1 MAKTAAAR
9 KAEGRKAASAKKRT
23 RIDKLKTAKPAVQGR
38 RREGRVRKEF
48 WLPSTKLEDARR
60 VLGTTTDVD
69 TVEAALDLVVFRDEV
84 RRGVQG
90 LGGLG
95 LSRID

>member
-1 MAKTAAAR
+1 MAKAGTTQKRAKAR
-9 KAEGRKAASAKKRT
+9 KAAAAPRARLSEPKAAKY
-23 RIDKLKTAKPAVQGR
+23 AVRGG

-48 WLPSTKLEDARR
+48 WLPPAKLNEARR
-60 VLGTTTDVD
+60 VLGTDTDVD

-84 RRGVQG
+84 RQG
-90 LGGLG
+90 IQVLGGLG